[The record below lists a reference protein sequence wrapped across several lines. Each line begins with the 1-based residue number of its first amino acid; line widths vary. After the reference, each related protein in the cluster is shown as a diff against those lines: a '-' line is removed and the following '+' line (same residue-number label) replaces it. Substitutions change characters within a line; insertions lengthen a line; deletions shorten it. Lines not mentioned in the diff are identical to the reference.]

1 LPESLGRYPESA
13 HKLRVDLI
21 EHLASRF
28 RRRMVE
34 RRGFMPSALSRAV
47 AKVASLFLAAISVA
61 LIRAGIVGMVAA
73 LPRKL

>member
-1 LPESLGRYPESA
+1 MDKKD
-13 HKLRVDLI
+13 KLARAAEVK
-21 EHLASRF
+21 
-28 RRRMVE
+28 RRRDSVAASLAASQ
-34 RRGFMPSALSRAV
+34 RNARRAV

>member
-1 LPESLGRYPESA
+1 
-13 HKLRVDLI
+13 
-21 EHLASRF
+21 
-28 RRRMVE
+28 
-34 RRGFMPSALSRAV
+34 MPSALSRAVAKAV